1 MKITRLLAALPVL
14 MLALVAC
21 TTTGFGA
28 GQLAGPGAQ
37 EEPVTFSWSSTD
49 GGMSGAMTAA
59 LPNVSYQGRFFQ
71 ITQQTRGEMLTPL
84 WTHWNR
90 GWYDWP
96 YWSGPGSPSY
106 PATQFITFYSGKV
119 VATLESPGK
128 QRMRCRFH
136 LVEPVRG
143 MSGGGEGQCQLSDG
157 RLVRATFPGK

>member
-1 MKITRLLAALPVL
+1 MNKATSLATLLLL
-14 MLALVAC
+14 NLALAAC
-21 TTTGFGA
+21 TTTGSGG

-71 ITQQTRGEMLTPL
+71 ITQQTRGEVLTPL

-96 YWSGPGSPSY
+96 YWSGPMISAVPGHPVHHLLLRQGGGDPGVAGQ
-106 PATQFITFYSGKV
+106 PAHALS
-119 VATLESPGK
+119 LSPG
-128 QRMRCRFH
+128 
-136 LVEPVRG
+136 
-143 MSGGGEGQCQLSDG
+143 
-157 RLVRATFPGK
+157 